1 MSDPAE
7 LPRKKP
13 RATPE
18 QQAEWDAAFAAASG
32 TPPPDPEA
40 ERVYGNL
47 ALVIVAV
54 GTVSAGSFA
63 WDWPTFALSICFMS
77 ATVGGYLARRSSST
91 TVGRHARRWS
101 FWMFV
106 ALVPGTVYLAL
117 LYCLRFMQATSL
129 FNLNLEL

>member
-7 LPRKKP
+7 LPRKRP
-13 RATPE
+13 RPTPE
-18 QQAEWDAAFAAASG
+18 QQAEWEAAFATATAN
-32 TPPPDPEA
+32 PPSDPEA
-40 ERVYGNL
+40 ERVYGTL
-47 ALVIVAV
+47 SLVIVAV

-63 WDWPTFALSICFMS
+63 WDWPTFAFSICLMS

-91 TVGRHARRWS
+91 TLGRHASRWS

-106 ALVPGTVYLAL
+106 ALVPGAVYLAI
-117 LYCLRFMQATSL
+117 LYCLRFVQLTSL